1 MEQRQTTLFNFKTFR
16 SPDRIDEN
24 QKDKYFINHP
34 NFAASAFS
42 LIGTIAADGS
52 KVTSDGVVA
61 SLHPASSYRIFL
73 ETYPEFYK
81 FSCTLMLQKRNAG
94 KKAAL
99 PDTLP
104 QPLSNQ
110 DYIDLW
116 EELLTQI
123 VTQESNTVRHACEQ
137 MIITQHYL
145 THANELQP
153 KDISKLVIVIP
164 AKIIDILSELYGKS
178 CTKQLFGVYNL
189 GVQDY
194 RRVEQTL
201 CCYVPGEV
209 SHIENIMARE
219 FKEKST
225 RNTLKTEQSSETT
238 TESTIEN
245 INDTTT
251 AERNEMSSEIAKILQ
266 KDKAFDVSGSV
277 TVSKDSKIFGSFSS
291 NVNTGY
297 SSNSSSSLSN
307 TEAKNYA
314 KEVTERAQERI
325 EQKIS
330 EKRTYKIIKE
340 YEEIDKHGYDNRLGS
355 QHVTGV
361 YRWVDKIYKNQLKN
375 YGKRMVMEV
384 EVPHPAMLYKKALQ
398 WKNKNKET
406 AQNTPIPPKTLAEFG
421 IHSSGDINADIANQA
436 ALAYGTTIQNYET
449 ETQYVNLDIPVTNVE
464 RKTFSQSQ
472 ALNSINIPSGFV
484 AEKISGAAS
493 FNFNGSQSNKA
504 YIQLFFGGYC
514 AESNLFDNNGTST
527 FNFDFNFNPNL
538 GGSISVVVKYRQT
551 NNYSASLNVK
561 CVSDPMLFRDWQD
574 NTYNSLVEAYQ
585 QKLDEYNDLLAIQQA
600 AAAAEAAQAESENY
614 SNEAANRLIEERELK
629 RSCIEMLGRPYCHEL
644 GKSFHT
650 CKSYSCNTCEKETVE
665 ANVPEIS
672 PNEGLER
679 YAEMVRFF
687 ETAFQWELMSYTFYP
702 YYYNPKCIWY
712 ELMQIKSD
720 DPIFEAFLQSGMA
733 KVLVPVRPQFE
744 SAVLW
749 YLDSGEIYL
758 EGDITSETEDDHN
771 LSLIDEMQHP
781 EDGVV
786 EDEWTTQIPSTLTI
800 IQARS
805 SYLEDEDGL
814 PCDCGVPF
822 FSSGT
827 QVLQGLDN
835 QGLPSPTEEEDN
847 SGNGSDNGDDTVNGG
862 ENGES
867 SGEGGGNGDENGEG
881 DGEGTNTD
889 PETQPTGE
897 E

>member
-24 QKDKYFINHP
+24 QKDNYFISHP
-34 NFAASAFS
+34 NLSESIFS
-42 LIGTIAADGS
+42 TIGSVDSDGS
-52 KVTSDGVVA
+52 TITLDGLVGKLTPKTSYKQ
-61 SLHPASSYRIFL
+61 LMQQY
-73 ETYPEFYK
+73 TEFYK
-81 FSCTLMLQKRNAG
+81 FSCTLMLQKRNVG
-94 KKAAL
+94 KKSTL

-104 QPLSNQ
+104 QPLTGEQ
-110 DYIDLW
+110 YFDIW

-123 VTQESNTVRHACEQ
+123 VTQESDTARQACEQ

-145 THANELQP
+145 THTNSLLP
-153 KDISKLVIVIP
+153 KDIAKLTIVIP
-164 AKIIDILSELYGKS
+164 AVIIGILSELNGKTCS
-178 CTKQLFGVYNL
+178 KQLSGVYNL
-189 GVQDY
+189 GIQEY

-251 AERNEMSSEIAKILQ
+251 TERNEMSSEIAKILQ
-266 KDKAFDVSGSV
+266 KDKSFDVSGSV

-297 SSNSSSSLSN
+297 SSTNNSSLSN

-325 EQKIS
+325 EQKVS
-330 EKRTYKIIKE
+330 EKRTYKILKE
-340 YEEIDKHGYDNRLGS
+340 YEEIDKHGFDNRLGS
-355 QHVTGV
+355 EHVTGV
-361 YRWVDKIYKNQLKN
+361 YRWVDKIYKNRLIN

-406 AQNTPIPPKTLAEFG
+406 AQSTPTPPKTLAEFG
-421 IHSSGDINADIANQA
+421 ISNA
-436 ALAYGTTIQNYET
+436 
-449 ETQYVNLDIPVTNVE
+449 
-464 RKTFSQSQ
+464 S
-472 ALNSINIPSGFV
+472 SINNENAYAVDEAAAYFGINIDWPV
-484 AEKISGAAS
+484 LQKIKS
-493 FNFNGSQSNKA
+493 FSLSYNG
-504 YIQLFFGGYC
+504 LG
-514 AESNLFDNNGTST
+514 
-527 FNFDFNFNPNL
+527 NPNTTCL
-538 GGSISVVVKYRQT
+538 TEVHTEQIDENYQCHQITGSFQVNYKGNRLPNGQVV
-551 NNYSASLNVK
+551 S
-561 CVSDPMLFRDWQD
+561 FFHFG
-574 NTYNSLVEAYQ
+574 AYQ
-585 QKLDEYNDLLAIQQA
+585 QGAQGYYAPGNNDEDRIFTINQSCTPPIEDNLSCYFRYQHVNSLSGNFYMHCRLSNDILTAWQNEVYTQLLLSYNQKKSQYEDAIALLQA
-600 AAAAEAAQAESENY
+600 EEAAEAAQAESESY

-650 CKSYSCNTCEKETVE
+650 CKSYRCNTCEKETVE
-665 ANVPEIS
+665 ANIPEIEQS
-672 PNEGLER
+672 ESLDR

-702 YYYNPKCIWY
+702 YYYNPQCIWY
-712 ELMQIKSD
+712 ELIQTKSD

-744 SAVLW
+744 NAVLW

-758 EGDITSETEDDHN
+758 GSSSTSETEDDHN
-771 LSLIDEMQHP
+771 LSLIDELQRP
-781 EDGVV
+781 EEGEV
-786 EDEWTTQIPSTLTI
+786 EDTWLTQIPSTLTI

-805 SYLEDEDGL
+805 AYLEDEDGL

-835 QGLPSPTEEEDN
+835 QGVTGNTGEESN
-847 SGNGSDNGDDTVNGG
+847 SGNGSGNEDIIENGG
-862 ENGES
+862 E
-867 SGEGGGNGDENGEG
+867 NGDENGEG
-881 DGEGTNTD
+881 DGEGNNTD
-889 PETQPTGE
+889 PATQPTGE

>member
-34 NFAASAFS
+34 DFS
-42 LIGTIAADGS
+42 ESQFCQVGVANADGS
-52 KVTSDGVVA
+52 ILKPDMLMTNLNPATSYTQLMA
-61 SLHPASSYRIFL
+61 KH
-73 ETYPEFYK
+73 TEFYK

-384 EVPHPAMLYKKALQ
+384 EVPHPAMLYKKAMQ

-421 IHSSGDINADIANQA
+421 ISNA
-436 ALAYGTTIQNYET
+436 T
-449 ETQYVNLDIPVTNVE
+449 
-464 RKTFSQSQ
+464 
-472 ALNSINIPSGFV
+472 SINNENAYAVDEAAAYFGVNIDWPV
-484 AEKISGAAS
+484 IQKIK
-493 FNFNGSQSNKA
+493 NFSLSYNG
-504 YIQLFFGGYC
+504 LG
-514 AESNLFDNNGTST
+514 
-527 FNFDFNFNPNL
+527 NPNTTCL
-538 GGSISVVVKYRQT
+538 TEVHTEQIDENYQCHQITGSFQVNYKGNRLPDGQVV
-551 NNYSASLNVK
+551 S
-561 CVSDPMLFRDWQD
+561 FFHFG
-574 NTYNSLVEAYQ
+574 AYQ
-585 QKLDEYNDLLAIQQA
+585 QGAQGYYAPGNNDEDRIFTINQTCTPPIEDNLSCYFRYQHVNSLSGNLYLHCRLSNDILTAWQNEVYTQLLQSYNQKKSQYEDAIALQQA

-679 YAEMVRFF
+679 YAEMARFF

-800 IQARS
+800 IQAHS

-814 PCDCGVPF
+814 PCDCVDF
-822 FSSGT
+822 HFTTSDKHM
-827 QVLQGLDN
+827 LQGLDN
-835 QGLPSPTEEEDN
+835 QGLTTPVEEGEN
-847 SGNGSDNGDDTVNGG
+847 SENGGDNGDDTGNGG
-862 ENGES
+862 E
-867 SGEGGGNGDENGEG
+867 NGDENGEG
-881 DGEGTNTD
+881 DGESTNTD

>member
-24 QKDKYFINHP
+24 QKDNYFISHP
-34 NFAASAFS
+34 NLSESIFS
-42 LIGTIAADGS
+42 TIGSVDSDGS
-52 KVTSDGVVA
+52 TITLDGLVGKLTPKTSYKQ
-61 SLHPASSYRIFL
+61 LMQQY
-73 ETYPEFYK
+73 TEFYK
-81 FSCTLMLQKRNAG
+81 FSCTLMLQKRNVG
-94 KKAAL
+94 KKSTL

-104 QPLSNQ
+104 QPLTGEQ
-110 DYIDLW
+110 YFDIW

-123 VTQESNTVRHACEQ
+123 VTQESDTARQACEQ

-145 THANELQP
+145 THTNSLLP
-153 KDISKLVIVIP
+153 KDIAKLTIVIP
-164 AKIIDILSELYGKS
+164 AVIIGILSELNGKTCS
-178 CTKQLFGVYNL
+178 KQLFGVYNL
-189 GVQDY
+189 GIQEY

-225 RNTLKTEQSSETT
+225 RNTLKTEQTSESTSETT
-238 TESTIEN
+238 IEN
-245 INDTTT
+245 LNDTTT
-251 AERNEMSSEIAKILQ
+251 TERNEMSSEIAKILQ

-355 QHVTGV
+355 EHVTGV
-361 YRWVDKIYKNQLKN
+361 YRWVDKIYKNRLVN
-375 YGKRMVMEV
+375 YGKRMVLEV
-384 EVPHPAMLYKKALQ
+384 EVPHPAMLYKKAIQ

-406 AQNTPIPPKTLAEFG
+406 AQSTPTPPKTLAEFG
-421 IHSSGDINADIANQA
+421 IHSAGDINADNANQA
-436 ALAYGTTIQNYET
+436 ALAYGTTIQSYEI
-449 ETQYVNLDIPVTNVE
+449 ETQYMNLDVPVTNVSH
-464 RKTFSQSQ
+464 KTYSQSQ
-472 ALNSINIPSGFV
+472 VLNSINIPSGFV
-484 AEKISGAAS
+484 AERISGSCA
-493 FNFNGSQSNKA
+493 FNYDGDNSNSAYIELRFSGYSKYSGYHTGNNGS
-504 YIQLFFGGYC
+504 Y
-514 AESNLFDNNGTST
+514 
-527 FNFDFNFNPNL
+527 NFDFDFALNPQL
-538 GGSISVVVKYRQT
+538 GGSISVVVVYRQT
-551 NNYSASLNVK
+551 KSYSFSANVK
-561 CVSDPMLFRDWQD
+561 CVTDPMLFRDWQD
-574 NTYNSLVEAYQ
+574 STYNSLVEAYQ

-650 CKSYSCNTCEKETVE
+650 CKSYRCNTCEKETVE
-665 ANVPEIS
+665 ANIPEIEQS
-672 PNEGLER
+672 ESLDR

-702 YYYNPKCIWY
+702 YYYNPQCIWY
-712 ELMQIKSD
+712 ELIQTKSD

-744 SAVLW
+744 NAVLW

-758 EGDITSETEDDHN
+758 GGSITSETEDDHN
-771 LSLIDEMQHP
+771 LSLIDEQHRP
-781 EDGVV
+781 EEGEV
-786 EDEWTTQIPSTLTI
+786 EDTWLTQIPSTLTI

-805 SYLEDEDGL
+805 AYLEDEDGL
-814 PCDCGVPF
+814 PCDCWDLHF
-822 FSSGT
+822 TSHDDHM
-827 QVLQGLDN
+827 LQGLDN
-835 QGLPSPTEEEDN
+835 QGLTTTTEEGDDSE
-847 SGNGSDNGDDTVNGG
+847 NGSDNGNDTGTG
-862 ENGES
+862 DE
-867 SGEGGGNGDENGEG
+867 NGDENGEG
-881 DGEGTNTD
+881 DGEGNNTD